1 MGMCMC
7 TLMTPVFVGVGGGS
21 SGVTWCLGDCGC
33 CVEKKGYFTKKD
45 KIRHSLAYFLV
56 FLIGC
61 FGLYLPLTFICAN
74 ADGESWAL
82 FKGDG
87 ECWSTGGSAPGFVL
101 GFFAAAVIGVGF
113 GGWVV
118 TLCRCIKEKIAVV
131 DDDDDVDVD
140 VENQHDEPPSEELD
154 PDADPIETEE
164 TDAANGDVEKQD
176 ESSKASS
183 NPVPVPVPIETREQ
197 A

>member
-1 MGMCMC
+1 
-7 TLMTPVFVGVGGGS
+7 MTPVFVGVGGGS

-101 GFFAAAVIGVGF
+101 GFFAAAFLGVGF
-113 GGWVV
+113 GGLVV
-118 TLCRCIKEKIAVV
+118 TICRCIKEEEIAVV
-131 DDDDDVDVD
+131 DDDDN
-140 VENQHDEPPSEELD
+140 VENQHEPME
-154 PDADPIETEE
+154 ETEE
-164 TDAANGDVEKQD
+164 HDAANGDVEKQD
-176 ESSKASS
+176 KSSKLII
-183 NPVPVPVPIETREQ
+183 PVAVQIK
-197 A
+197 